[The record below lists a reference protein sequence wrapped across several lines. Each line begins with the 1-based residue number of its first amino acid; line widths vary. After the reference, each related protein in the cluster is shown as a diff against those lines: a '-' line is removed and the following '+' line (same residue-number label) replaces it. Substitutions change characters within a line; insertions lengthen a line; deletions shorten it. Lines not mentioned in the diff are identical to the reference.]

1 MKKSIIISVF
11 ILATSAL
18 SFAQDNKV
26 LAAPVQFTKAELLAF
41 PDLRSLLSAINT
53 GQDYSNF
60 LVRNFNLTTT
70 VTNSNKVAAP
80 VSEMGP
86 GGTWSAKQKAMID
99 QYAKKGTIFTLDNIV
114 MVEQGK
120 KGVINQPSVSFTIK
134 E

>member
-1 MKKSIIISVF
+1 MKKSIFVSAF
-11 ILATSAL
+11 ILASAL
-18 SFAQDNKV
+18 FSFAQDQRTT
-26 LAAPVQFTKAELLAF
+26 APVVEFTKAELNAF
-41 PDLRSLLSAINT
+41 ADLKAILSAINK

-70 VTNSNKVAAP
+70 VINSNKVAAP
-80 VSEMGP
+80 ISEMGP

-120 KGVINQPSVSFTIK
+120 KGVINQPSVSFMIK